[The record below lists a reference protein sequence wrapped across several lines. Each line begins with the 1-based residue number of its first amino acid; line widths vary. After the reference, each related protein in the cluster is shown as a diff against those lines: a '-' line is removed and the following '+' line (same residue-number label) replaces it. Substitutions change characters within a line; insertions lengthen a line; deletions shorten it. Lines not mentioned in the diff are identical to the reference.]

1 MKQKSNVNELFTLRI
16 RVDEEEGKHSA
27 TFSCE
32 KDGEE
37 GDFSL
42 LEGEN
47 IGVAF
52 RSVTRALS
60 ILGNLYARQL
70 HKDGKMSDEEYYK
83 LMGEDD
89 E

>member
-1 MKQKSNVNELFTLRI
+1 MEQKSNVNELFTLRI

-47 IGVAF
+47 IGMAF

-60 ILGNLYARQL
+60 ILGNLYAIQL
-70 HKDGKMSDEEYYK
+70 HDDGIMSDEEYYK
-83 LMGEDD
+83 LMGEGD